1 MMKILSVVGARPQF
15 VKAAMVHSAI
25 NKHNQGQR
33 GAEKLSHCLV
43 HTGQHYEHTL
53 SDVFFAEL
61 PLPTPDHHLGV
72 GSGPHGA
79 QTGAMLEKIE
89 AVLLQEKPNVVVV
102 YGDTN
107 STVAASLAAAKLHIP
122 VAHVEAGLRSFN
134 REMPE
139 EINRVVADHLSDL
152 LFCPTRTAVVNL
164 KKEGIKRGMLLA
176 GDVML
181 DSVREF
187 LPYAAR
193 HAGLLE
199 KIGVKPKEYILTT
212 IHRAEN
218 TDAPGKL
225 SVLLQSLL
233 QLNRPVV
240 FPMHPRLRDRLTQ
253 SAQLGELNKLLRQAS
268 HIHILEPVAYLD
280 MLMLETNARLVM
292 TDSGGVQKE
301 AYFLGVPCLTLRE
314 ETEWL
319 ETLKGGWNRLVSV
332 SPNSILRT
340 VEREWPLRKSAR
352 HNRPQ
357 PRAFGRGDAAERIL
371 REILKFYRQQ

>member
-33 GAEKLSHCLV
+33 GTGKLHHCLV

-72 GSGPHGA
+72 GSGSHGA
-79 QTGAMLEKIE
+79 QTAAMLEKIE
-89 AVLLQEKPNVVVV
+89 AVLLREKPHVVVV

-107 STVAASLAAAKLHIP
+107 STVAASLAAAKIHIP

-164 KKEGIKRGMLLA
+164 KKEGIKRGVLLV

-187 LPYAAR
+187 LPYAASHVR
-193 HAGLLE
+193 LLE
-199 KIGVKPKEYILTT
+199 KIGVKSKEYILAT

-218 TDAPGKL
+218 TDSPEKL
-225 SVLLQSLL
+225 KLLMEALL

-268 HIHILEPVAYLD
+268 HIHILDPVPYLD

-319 ETLKGGWNRLVSV
+319 ETLKDGWNRLVSV
-332 SPNSILRT
+332 SPKNIVRA

-352 HNRPQ
+352 HDRPQ

-371 REILKFYRQQ
+371 REILKFCRQ